1 MKTLVEEL
9 TMEHDAIKTWSIVN
23 LLLIA
28 LGSVMMLHDKGF
40 AGLILVGVVDEIC
53 VLILYTIFK
62 IKNLKAIFNTV
73 ENAGKQILFLG
84 LYSVLACALISNLFD
99 PETSNINS
107 TVLCFLTGFTVIHIL
122 VRFFNFT
129 DIFVNMSEDD
139 HLNMVNFFK
148 NEPSM
153 KYITDADIQ
162 VPFYGVVCGEFEI
175 LHTNLRYRGK
185 TYNTYDILVYLFEHK
200 KKFEDLTDIEFEMFE
215 NMKKLK
221 EQNRS

>member
-62 IKNLKAIFNTV
+62 IRNLKAIFNTV

-84 LYSVLACALISNLFD
+84 LYSVLACSLTSNLFD

-107 TVLCFLTGFTVIHIL
+107 TVLYFLTGFAVLHIL
-122 VRFFNFT
+122 VRFFTFT
-129 DIFVNMSEDD
+129 DIFVNISEDH

-175 LHTNLRYRGK
+175 LHTDLRYRGK
-185 TYNTYDILVYLFEHK
+185 TYNTYDILVYLVEHK